1 PHVLFISLLC
11 KTVHEGFIIIK
22 LILNGMIACPA
33 ITGEHALVDFINHVV
48 NFVELARSVVF
59 STWMFHIHKYY

>member
-1 PHVLFISLLC
+1 
-11 KTVHEGFIIIK
+11 
-22 LILNGMIACPA
+22 MIACPA